1 MDNYFLHLYLCGLPA
16 MPCARRNASLRLW
29 CALRMH
35 MTGASDAWKN
45 SISDGQ
51 QSEDLGYM
59 FEHSQGGIQLV
70 TRLCHTDSESSKVE

>member
-1 MDNYFLHLYLCGLPA
+1 
-16 MPCARRNASLRLW
+16 
-29 CALRMH
+29 